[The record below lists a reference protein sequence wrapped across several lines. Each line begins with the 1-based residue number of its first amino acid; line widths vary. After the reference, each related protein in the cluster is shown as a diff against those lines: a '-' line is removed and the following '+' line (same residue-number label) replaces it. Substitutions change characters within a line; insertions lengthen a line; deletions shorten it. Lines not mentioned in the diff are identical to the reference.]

1 MRHLIKLT
9 LFAFVFLS
17 LLFGSCR
24 QLLPVKI
31 KRDKKTEIKSDPI
44 SIQESEYQY
53 LIDSLNLFGVY
64 EIPYYYGGLNP
75 QYPIAYSYKSLN
87 YDEEPNGF
95 QISGG
100 MMFLAENPIIVVD
113 GQYVVLDSKE
123 KFQTTFAPIEN
134 EEEALAYVC
143 AYTGT
148 YPQYEFDL
156 PFRYRKYMR
165 ILPQSY
171 AEKTESG
178 YLVVSY
184 DYDVFGCGPH
194 THWYVESFVDFDG
207 NVKEL
212 DRKKAYEDP
221 FEDGLCVD

>member
-1 MRHLIKLT
+1 MRLLIKST
-9 LFAFVFLS
+9 LIAFAFLS

-24 QLLPVKI
+24 QLLPVKT

-44 SIQESEYQY
+44 LIQESEYQY
-53 LIDSLNLFGVY
+53 LIDSLNLFGIY

-75 QYPIAYSYKSLN
+75 QYPIAYSYMPLD
-87 YDEEPNGF
+87 YDQDPNGF

-100 MMFLAENPIIVVD
+100 MLFLAENPIIVVD
-113 GQYVVLDSKE
+113 GQFVVLDSKE
-123 KFQTTFAPIEN
+123 KFQKTFAPIES

-143 AYTGT
+143 AYSGT
-148 YPQYEFDL
+148 YPQYEFDV
-156 PFRYRKYMR
+156 PFRYRKFMR

-171 AEKTESG
+171 AEKIENG
-178 YLVVSY
+178 YLVISY

-221 FEDGLCVD
+221 LEDGLCVD